1 MKNLIL
7 LVLLILTL
15 VYGFKAI
22 EKINFNHAMNQQV
35 ENCSL
40 YVGYCD

>member
-1 MKNLIL
+1 MKAIIILIL
-7 LVLLILTL
+7 LATTVMTIKNIDNMNL
-15 VYGFKAI
+15 
-22 EKINFNHAMNQQV
+22 NHAINQQV